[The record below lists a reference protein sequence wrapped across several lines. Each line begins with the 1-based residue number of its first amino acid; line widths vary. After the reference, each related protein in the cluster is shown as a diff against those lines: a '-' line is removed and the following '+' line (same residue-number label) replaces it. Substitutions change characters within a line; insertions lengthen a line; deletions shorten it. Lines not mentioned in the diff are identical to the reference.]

1 VRFAEELWLLG
12 TLLALGV
19 GGLLVLGAFL
29 HTRAVA
35 RFGDPERVAALATS
49 RAGGRRTLKGVLLV
63 LALAL
68 AFVALAQPQYGR
80 GSRLIPATD
89 LDVTLVLD
97 YSKSM
102 YARDVAPSRIE
113 RAKAEVGRLIAEL
126 PGARFGAV
134 AFAGDSI
141 AFPLTSDGGAIAQF
155 FRQLSPNDMP
165 VGGTAIARAL
175 EAGRELFARDP
186 LSKDHRRVMVLV
198 TDGEDLEG
206 DPVAVATAAH
216 QDSISVYVVQIGG
229 RTPEP
234 LPEVD
239 DSGRV
244 LGYRNDED
252 GKPITTSL
260 TVEGEE
266 QLTKLAESGG
276 GIIVRSERGQTG
288 IEEVANRLKRLMSEE
303 LSERVE
309 DVYADV
315 FAYPLALAILLLL
328 IESFISEGPKR
339 ASAVTIP
346 VEPKRKRR
354 TRGDAAKRAARA
366 ALTGL
371 SCALFLALLGTGCE
385 RTDRLFERESPV
397 VNDAIDAYDAGDAGA
412 AVSLLESYLLTGN
425 CEKGQISTPEPA
437 RTRPNAAFDLGLG
450 LFELAEQFGQRFG
463 EEPLG
468 AADAGLTPEQETQ
481 REKRGE
487 QVDCAST
494 IVRLV
499 AGDATAPIDL
509 RARAFYLAGNLEF
522 LRGEYRAAVAAY
534 DAALKLVPGLPED
547 AGVDGIGRD
556 AAHNRAIAQR
566 RLEDEQKD
574 AGSDASPDASEQ
586 PDSGE
591 DGGNDQPDSG
601 NDGGDQPDSGQD
613 DQKDAG
619 DDGGS
624 DQNQK
629 PDAGD
634 DQKDAGSKQDQQ
646 GQQDKKEQQEQQEQQ
661 RPQQPQQ
668 SPDDRLL
675 DQFEQAPTLQQQL
688 GKRRGQRV
696 RASEDK

>member
-1 VRFAEELWLLG
+1 MRFAEELWLLG

-49 RAGGRRTLKGVLLV
+49 SAGGRRALKGVLLV

-80 GSRLIPATD
+80 GSRLIPATN

-134 AFAGDSI
+134 AFAGDAI

-175 EAGRELFARDP
+175 ESGRELFARDP

-206 DPVAVATAAH
+206 DPVTVANAAR
-216 QDSISVYVVQIGG
+216 QDGISVYVVQIGG

-234 LPEVD
+234 IPDVD
-239 DSGRV
+239 DTGRV
-244 LGYRNDED
+244 IGYRKDEN
-252 GKPITTSL
+252 GRPLTTSL
-260 TVEGEE
+260 SAEGEE
-266 QLTKLAESGG
+266 QLTRLAETGG
-276 GIIVRSERGQTG
+276 GIIVRAERGQTG
-288 IEEVANRLKRLMSEE
+288 IDEVAQRLKRLMSEE

-309 DVYADV
+309 SVYADV
-315 FAYPLALAILLLL
+315 FAYPLAVAILLLFVESL
-328 IESFISEGPKR
+328 IPEGPKR
-339 ASAVTIP
+339 PRP
-346 VEPKRKRR
+346 VITPVAPNAKRRKRR
-354 TRGDAAKRAARA
+354 EGTARAARA

-371 SCALFLALLGTGCE
+371 LSALLLGLLGTGCE
-385 RTDRLFERESPV
+385 RADKLFERKSPV
-397 VNDAIDAYDAGDAGA
+397 VNEAIAAYEAGDAGA
-412 AVSLLESYLLTGN
+412 AVELLEGYLLTGK
-425 CEKGQISTPEPA
+425 CENGHIATPEPV
-437 RTRPNAAFDLGLG
+437 RSRQNASFDLALG
-450 LFELAEQFGQRFG
+450 LFKIAEQFGRRFG

-468 AADAGLTPEQETQ
+468 GNAEPTPEQEA
-481 REKRGE
+481 EKAKRSE

-494 IVRLV
+494 IVRLI
-499 AGDATAPIDL
+499 AGDASAPIDL

-534 DAALKLVPGLPED
+534 DAALKLIPGFPED
-547 AGVDGIGRD
+547 AGTDGIGRD

-574 AGSDASPDASEQ
+574 AGPDASPPDASDQ
-586 PDSGE
+586 
-591 DGGNDQPDSG
+591 DQPDSG
-601 NDGGDQPDSGQD
+601 NDGGDDQPDAGNDGGDQDRDQPDAGQD
-613 DQKDAG
+613 NQPDA
-619 DDGGS
+619 S
-624 DQNQK
+624 DQGQQPDQ

-634 DQKDAGSKQDQQ
+634 DQNDAGAGQDQNDQ
-646 GQQDKKEQQEQQEQQ
+646 NQPEPQ
-661 RPQQPQQ
+661 RREPQQP
-668 SPDDRLL
+668 SLDERLL
-675 DQFEQAPTLQQQL
+675 DQFEQAPTLQQEL
-688 GKRRGQRV
+688 GKRRTLRV
-696 RASEDK
+696 PPSEDK

>member
-1 VRFAEELWLLG
+1 MRFAEELWLLG

-134 AFAGDSI
+134 AFAGDAI

-206 DPVAVATAAH
+206 DPVAVATAAR
-216 QDSISVYVVQIGG
+216 QDAISVYVVQIGG

-260 TVEGEE
+260 TAEGEE

-328 IESFISEGPKR
+328 AESFIPEGPKR
-339 ASAVTIP
+339 ARAVTTP
-346 VEPKRKRR
+346 VEPKRRR
-354 TRGDAAKRAARA
+354 RKSSDAAKRAARA

-371 SCALFLALLGTGCE
+371 SSALVLGLLGTGCE
-385 RTDRLFERESPV
+385 RADRLFERESPV
-397 VNDAIDAYDAGDAGA
+397 VNDAISAYDAGDAGA
-412 AVSLLESYLLTGN
+412 AVGLLESYLLTGK

-450 LFELAEQFGQRFG
+450 LFALAEQFGQRFG

-468 AADAGLTPEQETQ
+468 ATDAGLTPEQETQ

-534 DAALKLVPGLPED
+534 DAALKLVPGFPED
-547 AGVDGIGRD
+547 AGADGIGRD

-586 PDSGE
+586 PDSGD

-601 NDGGDQPDSGQD
+601 NDGGDQPDSGEA

-624 DQNQK
+624 DQNEQ
-629 PDAGD
+629 PDAG
-634 DQKDAGSKQDQQ
+634 DQKDAGSNQDQKD
-646 GQQDKKEQQEQQEQQ
+646 QQDQKEQQQQQQQ

-688 GKRRGQRV
+688 GRRRGQRV
-696 RASEDK
+696 PASEDK

>member
-1 VRFAEELWLLG
+1 VKFAEELWLLG
-12 TLLALGV
+12 TLLALAV

-35 RFGDPERVAALATS
+35 RFGDPERVAELATS

-80 GSRLIPATD
+80 GTRLIPATD

-113 RAKAEVGRLIAEL
+113 RAKAEVGRLISEL

-134 AFAGDSI
+134 AFAGDAI
-141 AFPLTSDGGAIAQF
+141 AFPLTSDGGAISQF

-206 DPVAVATAAH
+206 DPVAVAAAA
-216 QDSISVYVVQIGG
+216 QRDGISVYVVQIGG

-234 LPEVD
+234 LPDVD
-239 DSGRV
+239 ETGRV
-244 LGYRNDED
+244 LGYRTDEQ

-260 TVEGEE
+260 TAEGEE

-288 IEEVANRLKRLMSEE
+288 IEEVAARLKRLMSEE

-309 DVYADV
+309 NVYADV
-315 FAYPLALAILLLL
+315 FAYPLALAILLLV
-328 IESFISEGPKR
+328 IESFIPEGPKR
-339 ASAVTIP
+339 KTAIFTP

-354 TRGDAAKRAARA
+354 ARGEAAKVAARA

-371 SCALFLALLGTGCE
+371 FSALLFGFLGTGCE
-385 RTDRLFERESPV
+385 RADRLFERESPI
-397 VNDAIDAYDAGDAGA
+397 VNDAIEAYNAGDAGA
-412 AVSLLESYLLTGN
+412 AVDLLESYLLTGK
-425 CEKGQISTPEPA
+425 CEGGHISTPEPV

-450 LFELAEQFGQRFG
+450 LFKLAEQFGQRFG

-468 AADAGLTPEQETQ
+468 GADAGPTPEQETA
-481 REKRGE
+481 RLKRSE
-487 QVDCAST
+487 QVDCATT

-499 AGDATAPIDL
+499 AGDTTAPVDL

-534 DAALKLVPGLPED
+534 DAALKLVPGFPED
-547 AGVDGIGRD
+547 AGADGIGRD

-566 RLEDEQKD
+566 RLEDEQRD

-586 PDSGE
+586 PDSGNDGGDDQP
-591 DGGNDQPDSG
+591 DGGNDQPDA
-601 NDGGDQPDSGQD
+601 GQD
-613 DQKDAG
+613 DQEDAG

-624 DQNQK
+624 GQDENQ

-634 DQKDAGSKQDQQ
+634 DQQDAGSNQDQ
-646 GQQDKKEQQEQQEQQ
+646 KNQQEQEQQ
-661 RPQQPQQ
+661 QQQQQQQPRQPPQ

-688 GKRRGQRV
+688 GKRRIQRIPP
-696 RASEDK
+696 SEDK